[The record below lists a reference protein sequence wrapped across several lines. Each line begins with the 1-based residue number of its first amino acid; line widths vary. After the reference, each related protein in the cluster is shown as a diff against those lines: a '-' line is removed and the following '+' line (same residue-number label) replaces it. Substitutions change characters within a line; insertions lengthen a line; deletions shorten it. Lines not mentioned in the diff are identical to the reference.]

1 MNTENTP
8 IDRAITEKEAAEIL
22 GLARM
27 TLRQLRCR
35 GSRSADIP
43 ELPFYR
49 YSARCIRYSLAD
61 VLAWKEARKVE
72 FKAKVA

>member
-8 IDRAITEKEAAEIL
+8 MDRAITEREAAEIL

-27 TLRQLRCR
+27 TLRQMRSR
-35 GSRSADIP
+35 GSRGANIP
-43 ELPFYR
+43 ELPYYK

-61 VLAWKEARKVE
+61 VLQWKEARKVNAT
-72 FKAKVA
+72 AKVA